1 MRETALRFVR
11 RLVQNPHYKLLSV
24 LIAVALWW
32 YVQASDTD
40 TRPLRVAVEWLAP
53 DDLVTTEPL
62 PASVLVVVSG
72 SRNALRRIDESEVAL
87 SVDLSV
93 MAAGV
98 GEHSLELSTSDVRR
112 LPSTVSAVEIRPPS
126 VSFTLDEVEI
136 RKVVVQPVV
145 VGEPRDGWVVNEI
158 RLEPSVVELRGPSV
172 ILSGLL
178 SVDTEPIDLTGLRH
192 DRRVEARL
200 APPRGVEVRGPQLV
214 EARVDIEPKV
224 EARVFSEVP
233 VFVRGGASFT
243 VDPAIVRVQVEG
255 PAAVLRQIRDRDV
268 VAQVWLPD
276 PALRASYIVS
286 FEETEGARAEV
297 ALVAE
302 GVRIVQVEPSQV
314 KVVRQ

>member
-1 MRETALRFVR
+1 MREAALRFGR

-40 TRPLRVAVEWLAP
+40 TRPLRVSVEWLAP
-53 DDLVTTEPL
+53 GDLVTTEPL

-72 SRNALRRIDESEVAL
+72 SRNALRRIDETAIGL
-87 SVDLSV
+87 SVDLA
-93 MAAGV
+93 AAGASV
-98 GEHSLELSTSDVRR
+98 GEHSLELSTGDVRG
-112 LPSTVSAVEIRPPS
+112 LPSTVTALEIRPPTLT
-126 VSFTLDEVEI
+126 FTLDEVDV

-145 VGEPRDGWVVNEI
+145 LGEPREGWVVNEI

-192 DRRVEARL
+192 DKRVEARL
-200 APPRGVEVRGPQLV
+200 APPRGVEVRGPQVV

-224 EARVFSEVP
+224 EARVFSDVP
-233 VFVRGGASFT
+233 VFVRGGGGFVA
-243 VDPAIVRVQVEG
+243 DPPAVRVQIEG

-268 VAQVWLPD
+268 VAQVWLPE
-276 PALRASYIVS
+276 PAVRSSYLVS
-286 FEETEGARAEV
+286 FDETEGVRAEI
-297 ALVAE
+297 AIVAE
-302 GVRIVQVEPSQV
+302 GVRVVQVEPSEI
-314 KVVRQ
+314 KVVRP